1 MKIMTNNPFQLPQ
14 PVKIHFEATNTED
27 PVTFLSAFSEDAVVI
42 DAGKEYRGKTAVKAW
57 SEKVYFGDHLRL
69 KITNAVQDAVEIVVT
84 AKSDG
89 DYDKTGLPD
98 PLFLDF
104 HFTVEGEKITRL
116 RNVLSSN
123 SRNIK
128 LPEPVAAYYHACDVF
143 DGTLLADCFAK
154 DSLLVDEGQEYHGPQ
169 AVSEHILEANRNAKI
184 KTDITACMAKNSIT
198 VVTATISGNFDG
210 SPLPLDFI
218 FTLNGDKIKA
228 LTIVSAG
235 E

>member
-1 MKIMTNNPFQLPQ
+1 MTNNQFQLPK
-14 PVKIHFEATNTED
+14 PVEAHFQATNTDD
-27 PVTFLSAFSEDAVVI
+27 PVTFLSTFSEDAIVI
-42 DAGKEYRGKTAVKAW
+42 DAGKEYRGKTAIKAW
-57 SEKVYFGDHLRL
+57 SDRDYFGDHLRL
-69 KITNAVQDAVEIVVT
+69 EITNAVQDAVEIVVT

-98 PLFLDF
+98 PLYLDF
-104 HFTVEGEKITRL
+104 HFTVEGDKITRL

-123 SRNIK
+123 SRALK
-128 LPEPVAAYYHACDVF
+128 LPQPIAAYYHACDVF
-143 DGTLLADCFAK
+143 DGTLFADCFTK
-154 DSLLVDEGQEYHGPQ
+154 DCLLVDEDQECHGPK
-169 AVSEHILEANRNAKI
+169 AVSEHILEANRSAKV
-184 KTDITACMAKNSIT
+184 KTDITACTEKSGKT

-228 LTIVSAG
+228 LTIVLAG